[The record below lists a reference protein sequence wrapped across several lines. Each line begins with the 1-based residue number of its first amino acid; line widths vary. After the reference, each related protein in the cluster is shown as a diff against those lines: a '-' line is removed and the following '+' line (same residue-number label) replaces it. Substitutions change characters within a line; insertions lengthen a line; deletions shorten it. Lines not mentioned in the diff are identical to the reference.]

1 MTRLMKELQ
10 NALKLSKL
18 PYQIECFDN
27 SNISGTDAVAGCVVF
42 KGMKPSKKDYRKYNI
57 KTVSG
62 PDDYASMQEVVRR
75 RYTRM
80 IEEDTPLPDLI
91 ITDGG
96 RGQMEVVRQ
105 VVEDELHLEIPIAGL
120 AKNDRHRTNELLFG
134 FPPVVIGMK
143 TDSELFHILTRIQDE
158 VHRYAITFHRDKRSK
173 HALHSELEDIKGI
186 GEKTRELLLKKLK
199 TVKRIK
205 ETDIDTLSEI
215 IGRAKAE
222 ILFNHF
228 NN

>member
-1 MTRLMKELQ
+1 
-10 NALKLSKL
+10 
-18 PYQIECFDN
+18 
-27 SNISGTDAVAGCVVF
+27 
-42 KGMKPSKKDYRKYNI
+42 
-57 KTVSG
+57 
-62 PDDYASMQEVVRR
+62 
-75 RYTRM
+75 
-80 IEEDTPLPDLI
+80 
-91 ITDGG
+91 
-96 RGQMEVVRQ
+96 
-105 VVEDELHLEIPIAGL
+105 
-120 AKNDRHRTNELLFG
+120 
-134 FPPVVIGMK
+134 MK

-215 IGRAKAE
+215 IGRAKAKR
-222 ILFNHF
+222 LFNHF